1 MKNGMGSSPRMRGTH
16 GFSTFAKRNDGIIPA
31 YAGNTWT
38 APPARPANRDH
49 PRVCGEHQ
57 SAPTEAVQREGSSP
71 RMRGTRS
78 YPFLSKLSAGIIPAY
93 AGNTTISSI
102 CLHSARNHPR
112 VCGEHFRQLSAAQKR
127 AGSSPRMRGTP
138 SDLRLR
144 LRYGGIIPAYAGNT
158 GSLVPSPRN
167 WRDHPRVCGEHH
179 IYRKNLQRYPGSSP
193 RMRGTPLYSAR
204 RLG

>member
-71 RMRGTRS
+71 RMRGTLPS
-78 YPFLSKLSAGIIPAY
+78 TVS
-93 AGNTTISSI
+93 
-102 CLHSARNHPR
+102 
-112 VCGEHFRQLSAAQKR
+112 R
-127 AGSSPRMRGTP
+127 AETR
-138 SDLRLR
+138 
-144 LRYGGIIPAYAGNT
+144 GIIPAYAGNT

-167 WRDHPRVCGEHH
+167 WRDHPRVCGEHPDRQLWH
-179 IYRKNLQRYPGSSP
+179 DMWQGSSP
-193 RMRGTPLYSAR
+193 RMRGTPYLSEEFATLPGIIPAYAGNTAK
-204 RLG
+204 L